1 MPENEQ
7 PNPDEQPNDKQT
19 DKKSTDAQTPP
30 WGSDEEFN
38 PEKAWQLVQ
47 NLRADKD
54 KLTTKVTDYERS
66 VQEAEDAKKDDLT
79 KALDKVTAAEKRAAE
94 AERQL
99 IVAKALR
106 DHPELSEIED
116 VEDFLTGET
125 AEEIE
130 AKAVRLAAGRK
141 PAEPKQD
148 PSRRPR
154 SALVPGHSTSE
165 ADPEFDPD
173 AIAKAA
179 RRR

>member
-1 MPENEQ
+1 MPDTDNSQNEQ
-7 PNPDEQPNDKQT
+7 PNDQQPEKKND
-19 DKKSTDAQTPP
+19 AEQTPP
-30 WGSDEEFN
+30 WGSAEEFN

-47 NLRADKD
+47 NLRADKE
-54 KLTTKVTDYERS
+54 KLSTKVSDYERS

-79 KALDKVTAAEKRAAE
+79 KALDKVTAAEKRALE
-94 AERQL
+94 AERKL
-99 IVAKALR
+99 LVGKVLR
-106 DHPELSEIED
+106 GHPELSEIED
-116 VEDFLTGET
+116 VEDFLTGDTE
-125 AEEIE
+125 EEIE

-154 SALVPGHSTSE
+154 PALVPGHSTSE